1 MAMGRCEGERQ
12 MPLWIAGTDLP
23 SGPGH
28 PFYKRLDT
36 ILAKHGFDRFVE
48 DLCAPYYAEKMGRP
62 SIPPGVYFR
71 MLMVGYFEGIDSE
84 RGIAWRCADSIARR
98 RRTLNRWVRST
109 RTRCSRCRNWWR
121 TRATTPTTRFGIWG
135 SWRFAPTC
143 RNRSGAAA
151 VGKVSRRS
159 GTRSTGTA
167 AGTHA
172 ARAAN
177 G

>member
-48 DLCAPYYAEKMGRP
+48 GLCAPYYAEKMGRP

-84 RGIAWRCADSIARR
+84 RGIAWRCADSLSLRDM
-98 RRTLNRWVRST
+98 RST
-109 RTRCSRCRNWWR
+109 S
-121 TRATTPTTRFGIWG
+121 
-135 SWRFAPTC
+135 
-143 RNRSGAAA
+143 
-151 VGKVSRRS
+151 
-159 GTRSTGTA
+159 
-167 AGTHA
+167 
-172 ARAAN
+172 
-177 G
+177 